1 MSDSEAHSH
10 GGPQGGSRLIALNP
24 KAWYV
29 VARSGEVSAKR
40 LVRRKALGQ
49 PLVLFRDAVG
59 QAVVWLDQCP
69 HRNVPLSAG
78 RLVGGQVECGYHGW
92 RFDASG
98 SCVRVPGLP
107 EGEEAPSRCVTR
119 FSVRE
124 QQGFVW
130 IWPDLTMEPEGEPF
144 HFEYADR
151 DDYLTVR
158 KSLETPGTVRMV
170 AENALDVPHTA
181 FLHAG
186 LFRKDRARRLIQCEV
201 RVWQDRVEC
210 HYRGEPRPSGVAGW
224 LLSPSGGQVEH
235 VDRFLLPSVVQVEY
249 KIGTESH
256 LILNGALTPI
266 DEESTVM
273 HACVSVRSR
282 LPMGLLRWVIEPVAV
297 KIFQQDVRVLTTQM
311 AAAKRL
317 GGTQY
322 DSTSIDVLGP
332 QVQRILRRA
341 LRGSVSEDGSPPKV
355 RNVEMWV

>member
-1 MSDSEAHSH
+1 MSDSEAHSQERPK
-10 GGPQGGSRLIALNP
+10 GASSLIALNP

-29 VARSGEVSAKR
+29 VAHSREVSPKR
-40 LVRRKALGQ
+40 LVSKKVLGK
-49 PLVLFRDAVG
+49 PLVLFRDAKG
-59 QAVVWLDQCP
+59 QAMVWLDQCP
-69 HRNVPLSAG
+69 HRNVALSEG
-78 RLVGGQVECGYHGW
+78 RLIAGQVECGYHGW
-92 RFDASG
+92 RFDTSG

-107 EGEEAPSRCVTR
+107 EGEEPPSRCVTR
-119 FSVRE
+119 FPVKE

-130 IWPDLTMEPEGEPF
+130 VWLDLTKEPEGEPF

-151 DDYLTVR
+151 SDYFTVR

-186 LFRKDRARRLIQCEV
+186 LFRKDRSRRPIQCEV
-201 RVWQDRVEC
+201 RVWQDRAEC

-235 VDRFLLPSVVQVEY
+235 VDRFFLPSVVQVEY

-256 LILNGALTPI
+256 LQLNGALTPI

-273 HACVSVRSR
+273 HACVSVRSK
-282 LPMGLLRWVIEPVAV
+282 LPMWLLRWVVEPVAV
-297 KIFQQDVRVLTTQM
+297 KIFKQDVQVLRTQM

-322 DSTSIDVLGP
+322 DSTPIDVLGP
-332 QVQRILRRA
+332 PIQRILRRA
-341 LRGSVSEDGSPPKV
+341 LRGAVPADDSDPRV